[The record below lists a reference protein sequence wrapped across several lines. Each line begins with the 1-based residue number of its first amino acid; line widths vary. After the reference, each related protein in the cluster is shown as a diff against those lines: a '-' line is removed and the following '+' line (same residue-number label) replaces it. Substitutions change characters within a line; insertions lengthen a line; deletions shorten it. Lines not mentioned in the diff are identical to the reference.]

1 MESEPTTT
9 TDPSGDIL
17 ARIEAIAAIIEGD
30 AAEGERKRKLTD
42 RVMDA
47 LHGAGLFR
55 LLLPKAYGG
64 GEVDPPRYARIIEAV
79 AKRDAS
85 AAWCLGQ
92 GNGCA
97 LTAAYVEPAT
107 AQAIWGND
115 PRAVL
120 AWGPG
125 KGEVRGDD
133 GGNDYTLTG
142 SWSFASGGRHA
153 TWLGGHA
160 MLADADGTP
169 RRTPDGA
176 VITRV
181 ALFPAAAA
189 DMTEMWDVIGLLGT
203 GSDAFAVT
211 DLPVGA
217 DYLAAR
223 DDASAVRE
231 EGPLYAFPTTTLYA
245 IGFSAT
251 ALGIA
256 RPMLDAFVKL
266 AGDKT
271 PRLIQ
276 NRLGDNALVQTEVAR
291 AEAKLGSARAFLLGE
306 IEDVWRAVLT
316 TGKLEIDQ
324 RIRIRL
330 ATTHAIH
337 EAVWVADTVYELA
350 GATAIFASS
359 PFERRF
365 RDIHT
370 LSQQVQARRANME
383 LVGAY
388 MFGHAPNLAVI

>member
-169 RRTPDGA
+169 RRVVPLPRAPLHPGLHLDRRGCALDVVNLQLQATHRVDGS
-176 VITRV
+176 
-181 ALFPAAAA
+181 
-189 DMTEMWDVIGLLGT
+189 G
-203 GSDAFAVT
+203 
-211 DLPVGA
+211 
-217 DYLAAR
+217 
-223 DDASAVRE
+223 
-231 EGPLYAFPTTTLYA
+231 
-245 IGFSAT
+245 
-251 ALGIA
+251 
-256 RPMLDAFVKL
+256 
-266 AGDKT
+266 
-271 PRLIQ
+271 
-276 NRLGDNALVQTEVAR
+276 
-291 AEAKLGSARAFLLGE
+291 
-306 IEDVWRAVLT
+306 
-316 TGKLEIDQ
+316 
-324 RIRIRL
+324 
-330 ATTHAIH
+330 
-337 EAVWVADTVYELA
+337 
-350 GATAIFASS
+350 
-359 PFERRF
+359 
-365 RDIHT
+365 
-370 LSQQVQARRANME
+370 
-383 LVGAY
+383 
-388 MFGHAPNLAVI
+388 